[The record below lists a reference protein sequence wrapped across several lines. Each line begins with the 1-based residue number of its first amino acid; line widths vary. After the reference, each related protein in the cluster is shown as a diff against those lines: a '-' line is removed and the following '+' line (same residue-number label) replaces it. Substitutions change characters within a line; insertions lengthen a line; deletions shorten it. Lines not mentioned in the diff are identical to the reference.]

1 MAEHALL
8 EAQSCSR
15 STSEALLEAHSSSR
29 SASEAQTPSYSA
41 SGAHSPSRSA
51 SEALLEALT
60 PSNRAAGLGAQTHPA
75 ARFSGGCSDR
85 ASYDSASFIDELS
98 RGEALMADSQWMLAD
113 SAAVILLVL
122 ATLLAQGPKFEFSPN
137 SIYPGMEAWVTRWS
151 PDCPI

>member
-15 STSEALLEAHSSSR
+15 SASEALLEAQSCSC
-29 SASEAQTPSYSA
+29 SASEAHTPSHS
-41 SGAHSPSRSA
+41 AHSPSRSA

-60 PSNRAAGLGAQTHPA
+60 PSNSAAGLEARTHPA

-85 ASYDSASFIDELS
+85 ASYDSASFTDELS
-98 RGEALMADSQWMLAD
+98 TGEALMADSQWMLAD
-113 SAAVILLVL
+113 SAAVVLLVL
-122 ATLLAQGPKFEFSPN
+122 ATLLAQGPKFEFTPN
-137 SIYPGMEAWVTRWS
+137 SIYPDMEAWVTRRS